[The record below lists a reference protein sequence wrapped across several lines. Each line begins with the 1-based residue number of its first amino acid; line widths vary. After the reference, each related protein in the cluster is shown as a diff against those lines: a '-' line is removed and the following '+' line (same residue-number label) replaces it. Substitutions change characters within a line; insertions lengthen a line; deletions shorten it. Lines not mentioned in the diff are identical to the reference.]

1 MATRASDRLG
11 TKLRFGAIVLL
22 FAAIVTVALQNLAVV
37 DLQLFGWSFQARRIA
52 LIFGSFLIG
61 VLAGWLLRGKR

>member
-1 MATRASDRLG
+1 M
-11 TKLRFGAIVLL
+11 
-22 FAAIVTVALQNLAVV
+22 TVALQNLAVV

-52 LIFGSFLIG
+52 LIFGSFLVG